1 MSHCVNIKL
10 GAGAMETR
18 QGITIRFEKPVFD
31 RLKKAAKKE
40 NRSFNNYIQNIITE
54 SLERFKTVH
63 A

>member
-1 MSHCVNIKL
+1 
-10 GAGAMETR
+10 MENR

-31 RLKKAAKKE
+31 RLKKAAKRE
-40 NRSFNNYIQNIITE
+40 NRSFNNYIQTIITE

>member
-1 MSHCVNIKL
+1 MLPFITN

>member
-1 MSHCVNIKL
+1 MSYCTIIKK
-10 GAGAMETR
+10 GAVAMENR

-31 RLKKAAKKE
+31 RLKKAAKRE
-40 NRSFNNYIQNIITE
+40 NRSFNNYIQTIITE

>member
-40 NRSFNNYIQNIITE
+40 NRSFNNYIQTIIKNISEGVTM
-54 SLERFKTVH
+54 THV
-63 A
+63 

>member
-1 MSHCVNIKL
+1 MLHCVNIKL

-40 NRSFNNYIQNIITE
+40 NRSFNNYIQTIIMNLSEGVKMT
-54 SLERFKTVH
+54 H
-63 A
+63 I